1 MFGKLFRKNK
11 KQNDIMS
18 NYPVTVPLSE
28 SSVVLNINE
37 DIVKIGCE
45 QSQGKRHYQEDS
57 YGFSDISDTS
67 GLNKR
72 GLLAV
77 VADGMGGLKNG
88 REISARLAGEF
99 IKRFA
104 GLEHIE
110 NFSEIIPEMV
120 CQINNYLCGMYCEGD
135 RIVSGS
141 TLVAVNITKGT
152 LFHVAV
158 GDSRIYLIRQKRLYQ
173 ITEDDD
179 YLNQLLEGV
188 IAHNLTLMEAKNDVQ
203 KDKLA
208 KCIGDPTLSEG
219 EIECGIRGLKLYP
232 DDMIVMC
239 SDGLYNALD
248 DNEIIESVNGDPQI
262 SAETLVRKA
271 LAKNYQYQDNISV
284 ITISYNN

>member
-1 MFGKLFRKNK
+1 
-11 KQNDIMS
+11 MS
-18 NYPVTVPLSE
+18 NYPVTVPISE
-28 SSVVLNINE
+28 SSVALNVND
-37 DIVKIGCE
+37 DIIKIGCE
-45 QSQGKRHYQEDS
+45 QSQGKRPYQEDS
-57 YGFSDISDTS
+57 YGFSDINDTF
-67 GLNKR
+67 GLNQR

-104 GLEHIE
+104 GLEYVE
-110 NFSEIIPEMV
+110 DFSRIIPTMV
-120 CQINNYLCGMYCEGD
+120 CQINDYLCGMYCEGN

-141 TLVAVNITKGT
+141 TLIAVNIFKGR

-158 GDSRIYLIRQKRLYQ
+158 GDSRIYLLRQKRLYQ

-179 YLNQLLEGV
+179 YLNQLLDGV
-188 IAHNLTLMEAKNDVQ
+188 IMRNLTLTEAKNDPQ

-208 KCIGDPTLSEG
+208 KCIGDATLSEG
-219 EIECGIRGLKLYP
+219 EVECGIQGLKLYP
-232 DDMIVMC
+232 GDMILMC

-248 DNEIIESVNGDPQI
+248 DKEIVESMNGDPQN

-271 LAKNYQYQDNISV
+271 LAKNYQHQDNISV